1 MRTTLDLPE
10 SLLKEAMAVTRIRTK
25 TEVIKTALANLIQ
38 REKIRDL
45 KNYKGKLDLDIDLDK
60 LRDR

>member
-10 SLLKEAMAVTRIRTK
+10 PLLTEAMKLTGIRTK
-25 TEVIKTALANLIQ
+25 TELIKTALVNLIQ
-38 REKIRDL
+38 KEKL
-45 KNYKGKLDLDIDLDK
+45 KELKLYRGKLDLAIELDK